1 MHDVI
6 HNIRHHTIQLEI
18 LIRHNTSLKHH
29 FFPSAIIEWNKLYPN
44 MDKKSS
50 FKFVKPANSAKNFQ
64 KPKGI
69 ASIGLGWSY

>member
-1 MHDVI
+1 MHDAI
-6 HNIRHHTIQLEI
+6 HNIMTSHYSTRNTDKIH
-18 LIRHNTSLKHH
+18 TSLKHH

>member
-1 MHDVI
+1 
-6 HNIRHHTIQLEI
+6 
-18 LIRHNTSLKHH
+18 
-29 FFPSAIIEWNKLYPN
+29 